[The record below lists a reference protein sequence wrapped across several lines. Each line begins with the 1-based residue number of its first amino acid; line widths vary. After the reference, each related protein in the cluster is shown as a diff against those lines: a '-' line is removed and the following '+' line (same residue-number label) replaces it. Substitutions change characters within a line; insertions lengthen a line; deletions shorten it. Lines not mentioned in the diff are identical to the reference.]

1 MGEPCKTKGLRDDA
15 GASRV
20 VPSADD
26 EAECDAEE
34 LDEELDDE

>member
-1 MGEPCKTKGLRDDA
+1 MGEPCKTKGLRGGA

-20 VPSADD
+20 VPNTDD
-26 EAECDAEE
+26 EADCDAEE

>member
-26 EAECDAEE
+26 EAGCDAEE